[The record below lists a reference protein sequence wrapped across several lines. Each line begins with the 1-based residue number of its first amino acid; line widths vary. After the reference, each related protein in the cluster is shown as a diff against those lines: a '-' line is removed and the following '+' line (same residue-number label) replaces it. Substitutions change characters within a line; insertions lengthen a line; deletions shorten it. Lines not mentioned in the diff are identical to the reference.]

1 MNSTQ
6 NVARFLHLARIIVDA
21 KHFGIII
28 ADINV
33 LMITFSLK
41 KTPAWLFISYI
52 RLCYLNA
59 CSDSQLE
66 HIHEDL
72 RKSLL

>member
-28 ADINV
+28 ADINA
-33 LMITFSLK
+33 LMIIFSLK
-41 KTPAWLFISYI
+41 KP
-52 RLCYLNA
+52 
-59 CSDSQLE
+59 QLG
-66 HIHEDL
+66 
-72 RKSLL
+72 SLLATLGYVISMLAVILN